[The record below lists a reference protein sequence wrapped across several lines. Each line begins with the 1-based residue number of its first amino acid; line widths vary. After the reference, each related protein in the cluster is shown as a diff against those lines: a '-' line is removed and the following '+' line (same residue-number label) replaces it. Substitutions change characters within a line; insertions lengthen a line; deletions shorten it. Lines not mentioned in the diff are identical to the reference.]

1 MKTIT
6 LKADNEFD
14 AMLNQLSSR
23 LHTTRSQVIRNAVKN
38 YSKYLDREALRQKI
52 KSASVK
58 TREQATQAC
67 EDFMQSN
74 SDGI

>member
-6 LKADNEFD
+6 LKADIEFD
-14 AMLNQLSSR
+14 AMLNQLTSR

-52 KSASVK
+52 KSASFK